1 MMDARQNTGNIL
13 TVLSFLR
20 RMKYLG
26 ILAFLPFLFS
36 CQEQD
41 IPLGLYDY
49 QVVRLLASD
58 SAKTWFRTQY
68 IENGEERPVNT
79 CADSVYT
86 SFVLHEIHDE
96 DSVYLYEIV
105 PKTDCSASDTLL
117 LGLFAASSTDNVF
130 TDSLNFKDGP
140 VDFMLLESITSRF
153 LKLNYQRA
161 GANISASY
169 EAVQ

>member
-1 MMDARQNTGNIL
+1 
-13 TVLSFLR
+13 
-20 RMKYLG
+20 MKQC
-26 ILAFLPFLFS
+26 IVLAFLPLIFS

-41 IPLGLYDY
+41 IPVGFYDY

-68 IENGEERPVNT
+68 IENGQEQAIISCT
-79 CADSVYT
+79 DSVYA
-86 SFVLHEIHDE
+86 SFVLHERHQE

-105 PKTDCSASDTLL
+105 PKTDCSSSDTLL
-117 LGLFAASSTDNVF
+117 IGLFAASATDNIF
-130 TDSLNFKDGP
+130 TDSLNFKDGT

-153 LKLNYQRA
+153 LKLNYQRE
-161 GANISASY
+161 GANISASF